1 MKAQGLPIN
10 FIVIAAL
17 AILIL
22 ILAAG
27 FVIAGG
33 AAFGGAV
40 GPEQARSTCN
50 SFCVNSQRSA
60 ADVYDSTL
68 ITNWKTGIKD
78 GGSYEQR
85 FCTATFDVKGYAPN
99 TTCSDLVGT
108 CLVTFGDGTTFAMT
122 GDACGHNTTII

>member
-17 AILIL
+17 AILVL

-33 AAFGGAV
+33 SAFGGAV

-50 SFCVNSQRSA
+50 NFCVTAQRSA
-60 ADVYDSTL
+60 GNLYNTSQMDSFK
-68 ITNWKTGIKD
+68 IGVNATGT
-78 GGSYEQR
+78 YEQK
-85 FCTATFDVKGYAPN
+85 FCTAKFDIKGIGTGVTC
-99 TTCSDLVGT
+99 TTLVGS
-108 CLVTFGDGTTFAMT
+108 CLVTFGDGTTFSINAA
-122 GDACGHNTTII
+122 ACASTP